1 MDRKSFKGLV
11 KGMNLTPIE
20 IDVVLSDECAMEEIE
35 TLMEDA
41 AFGVRTAVNGAL
53 KRHSFC
59 CFAEEKSPF

>member
-1 MDRKSFKGLV
+1 MDRKSFKKLV
-11 KGMNLTPIE
+11 KGMNLTPLE
-20 IDVVLSDECAMEEIE
+20 IDVVLSDEPAMEEIE

-41 AFGVRTAVNGAL
+41 ALGVRMAVNGAL